1 MKKII
6 LIFLA
11 ITSLF
16 AIGKK
21 LNTSISPTENIIID
35 LDPYEC
41 PSDCLEN
48 YLNKGMIF
56 SFLAKAK
63 DSSYEQIFQKYAGE
77 INLANTKELPFDILD
92 QNQSDEYFD
101 FEKKGSYVNI
111 ALLVPQKV
119 IGKYTL
125 TITKSIFSYLIYKN
139 SDFDF
144 ELFNCENEDE
154 DSILNALKE
163 IKEKGYKYV
172 IAPMTDIGAKI
183 IVLNERDLQI
193 YIPTVNKKNISY
205 ATSPNIHFGGLDYQ
219 KQIDKLSEYANNK
232 IVIFRDNSPV
242 SSKISAYI
250 NEKFEDTVFSGVIE
264 NANTDYR
271 SLIKRNYYLN
281 DASIFLNTPLV
292 KTSLIASQIR
302 LYKIHPY
309 ILLST
314 QINYHPLLLSLTQYQ
329 DRKNMLI
336 ANSIDDNNFRLTDIN
351 SILNNDI
358 KFDWINYSASIGMDF
373 FYTDF
378 IDSFSDE
385 RLFIELLSDN
395 QVDYKVKIVKPNVS
409 GFIDYSDNNESF

>member
-11 ITSLF
+11 VTSLF

-21 LNTSISPTENIIID
+21 LNTKIPPVRNIIID
-35 LDPYEC
+35 IDPYEC
-41 PSDCLEN
+41 LGSCLEE
-48 YLNKGMIF
+48 YLKNEMIF

-63 DSSYEQIFQKYAGE
+63 ESDYQQLFQKYALE
-77 INLANTKELPFDILD
+77 LNVENERELAFDVLD

-125 TITKSIFSYLIYKN
+125 SITKSILSYLIYKN

-144 ELFNCENEDE
+144 ELFNCENEE
-154 DSILNALKE
+154 EESILNALKE
-163 IKEKGYKYV
+163 IKEKDYRYV
-172 IAPMTDIGAKI
+172 IAPVTDKGAKI
-183 IVLNERDLQI
+183 IVSNERDLQI
-193 YIPTVNKKNISY
+193 YIPTVNKRNISY
-205 ATSPNIHFGGLDYQ
+205 ATSPNIYFGGLDYQ
-219 KQIDKLSEYANNK
+219 KQIDKLFEYANNK
-232 IVIFRDNSPV
+232 IVIFKDNSPA

-250 NEKFEDTVFSGVIE
+250 DEQFKNTVFTGTIE

-302 LYKIHPY
+302 LYKIHPFV
-309 ILLST
+309 LLST

-336 ANSIDDNNFRLTDIN
+336 ANSIDNKNFRLTDIN
-351 SILNNDI
+351 SVLNNDI
-358 KFDWINYSASIGMDF
+358 RFDWINYSTSIGMDF

-378 IDSFSDE
+378 IDSFADE
-385 RLFIELLSDN
+385 RLFGESLSDN
-395 QVDYKVKIVKPNVS
+395 QVDYGVNIVKPYIS
-409 GFIDYSDNNESF
+409 EFIDYNDNDESF